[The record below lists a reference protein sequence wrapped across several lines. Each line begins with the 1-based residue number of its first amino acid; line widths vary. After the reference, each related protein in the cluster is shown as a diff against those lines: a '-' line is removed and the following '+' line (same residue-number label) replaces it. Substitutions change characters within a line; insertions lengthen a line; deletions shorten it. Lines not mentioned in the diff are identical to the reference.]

1 MGRNGIIVEMTT
13 DETEVVERDLNRRDR
28 GNHFK
33 KFSEEDEEVSIKLNL
48 VAYILELIIYTKL

>member
-28 GNHFK
+28 GNYLK
-33 KFSEEDEEVSIKLNL
+33 KFSEEDEEVCINF
-48 VAYILELIIYTKL
+48 I

>member
-28 GNHFK
+28 ANHFK
-33 KFSEEDEEVSIKLNL
+33 KFSEEDEEVSMLPL
-48 VAYILELIIYTKL
+48 C